1 VEDLESIMNQKLGMP
16 FGESRASGML
26 ASHYAPKCTV
36 VLAENIAEA
45 SALHDSTPNSRILDH
60 WDNYPLYAASLYSQ
74 MRQADSDGVSTIIA
88 VLPLKTGL
96 GYAIGDRLSKA
107 SFL

>member
-1 VEDLESIMNQKLGMP
+1 MIMGQKLGMP
-16 FGESRASGML
+16 SGESRASGML

-45 SALHDSTPNSRILDH
+45 RAMHDATPNSRVLDH
-60 WDNYPLYAASLYSQ
+60 WDKIPIYAASLYTQ
-74 MRQADSDGVSTIIA
+74 MRQADRDGISTIIA
-88 VLPLKTGL
+88 VLPPKTGL